1 MDGLPFEKTIF
12 IHVIQQKIKMK
23 EKEIIR
29 TGEGENY
36 DYSQD
41 HCFIKLSS
49 KQTNGE
55 LSFVEDTLK
64 PGFYLGRHH
73 HKIMTEIFYI
83 LEGEVELIFD
93 DESITAGPGDTVTVP
108 PHVWHAASCEKGGKM
123 LTIFKNGQF
132 DLYLEKLSKLSDSD
146 FEDAE
151 LMKSI
156 SAEYDIYEG

>member
-1 MDGLPFEKTIF
+1 
-12 IHVIQQKIKMK
+12 MK

-29 TGEGENY
+29 NGEGQNY

-49 KQTNGE
+49 NNTNGE
-55 LSFVEDTLK
+55 LCFVEDTLK

-73 HKIMTEIFYI
+73 HKIMTEVFYI

-93 DESITAGPGDTVTVP
+93 DELIIAQAGDTITVP
-108 PHVWHAASCEKGGKM
+108 PNVWHAARCEKGGKM

-132 DLYLEKLSKLSDSD
+132 DLYLEKLSKMSDAQ
-146 FEDAE
+146 FADAD
-151 LMKSI
+151 LMKAV
-156 SAEYDIYEG
+156 SAEFDIYEG

>member
-1 MDGLPFEKTIF
+1 MKQQEF
-12 IHVIQQKIKMK
+12 IPH
-23 EKEIIR
+23 
-29 TGEGENY
+29 GEGKSY

-49 KQTNGE
+49 HSTNGE
-55 LSFVEDTLK
+55 LCFVEDTLK

-73 HKIMTEIFYI
+73 HKIMTETFYI

-93 DESITAGPGDTVTVP
+93 DESILAKAGDTITVP
-108 PHVWHAASCEKGGKM
+108 PNVWHAASCVQGGKM

-132 DLYLEKLSKLSDSD
+132 DLYLERLSTMSNAE
-146 FEDAE
+146 FADAD

-156 SAEYDIYEG
+156 AAEFDIYET